1 AQGAKVQTAVSIG
14 ATVLGALF
22 GRKLGTGTVGRGTT
36 AARGAA
42 RAMDQQQDVQ
52 RAKEDL
58 AAAEQDLTRLEEE
71 LRAEIATLTA
81 AA

>member
-1 AQGAKVQTAVSIG
+1 
-14 ATVLGALF
+14 
-22 GRKLGTGTVGRGTT
+22 T